1 MDHYEMVEKL
11 RDKANVSY
19 EEAKAALEASDW
31 DLLDALVYLENKG
44 RIRREEESSYTTRH
58 EPKPQRTREEKEN
71 AKGVIARLLGAAA
84 RLINRGNKIVF
95 EVSRKGKIVLE
106 LPLTVVV
113 LLMIVGFWFLVWA
126 LLIGLFFGLRYNVRG
141 EGISDSVNR
150 VMDKAADTAENI
162 KSGVTIEINSSKNE
176 QDKPNE

>member
-1 MDHYEMVEKL
+1 MDHFEMVEKL

-19 EEAKAALEASDW
+19 EEAKAALEASEW

-44 RIRREEESSYTTRH
+44 RIRKEDEFSYTTRH
-58 EPKPQRTREEKEN
+58 APKPQKLHEEKES
-71 AKGVIARLLGAAA
+71 AKGIIARLLNAAV
-84 RLINRGNKIVF
+84 RLINRGNKIIF
-95 EVSRKGKIVLE
+95 EVSRKEKKVLE

-113 LLMIVGFWFLVWA
+113 LLMIVGFWFFIWT

-162 KSGVTIEINSSKNE
+162 KSGVTVEINSSKDE
-176 QDKPNE
+176 QDKHNE